1 MNTDEL
7 INYQPAEELLQDRV
21 ILVTGASDGIGRAI
35 AIASAKLGATVVLL
49 SKTISKLE
57 KVYDEIEANGSPQ
70 PAIYPMNFEG
80 ATVKDYQD
88 LAENIEQ
95 QLGRLD
101 GLVNNAGWVGVIT
114 PFTHLNPEMYQRVM
128 TINLHAPFLLTQAC
142 LPLLQQAQDPSIVF
156 STHACNRAYWG
167 AFGVAKSGQQ
177 GLLEILAHEYSGD
190 KPVRVNGIDT
200 GPVNTQM
207 RRQHYPGEDWSKLP
221 LPEDMVGPYLYLLG
235 PDGHDI
241 SGENFALQPSVNQ
254 TD

>member
-1 MNTDEL
+1 MNTEAL
-7 INYQPAEELLQDRV
+7 LNYQPADGLLKDRV
-21 ILVTGASDGIGRAI
+21 ILVTGASDGIGRALSI
-35 AIASAKLGATVVLL
+35 AAAKLGATVVLL

-80 ATVKDYQD
+80 ATVRDYHD
-88 LAENIEQ
+88 LAENIQQ

-101 GLVNNAGWVGVIT
+101 GLVNNAGWVGAIT
-114 PFTHLNPEMYQRVM
+114 PFTQLSPEMYQQVM

-142 LPLLQQAQDPSIVF
+142 LPLLQQAQDASIVF

-177 GLLEILAHEYSGD
+177 GLLQILAHEYSGEN
-190 KPVRVNGIDT
+190 PVRVNGVDT

-221 LPEDMVGPYLYLLG
+221 LPEDVIAPYLYLLG
-235 PDGHDI
+235 SDGSEM
-241 SGENFALQPSVNQ
+241 SGKNFELGSGKG
-254 TD
+254 